1 MAKTIIITEKQLI
14 DTLSMQFINCN
25 SFVNTLYK
33 YMTASRVLELLE
45 NEEVLGI
52 FDENGVSCFSELF
65 TKPDTIVLNVD
76 SNMARLINNLRSQGV
91 FDVTL

>member
-1 MAKTIIITEKQLI
+1 MAKTIIITEKQLK

-45 NEEVLGI
+45 NDTHSLG
-52 FDENGVSCFSELF
+52 FVSPDKWYDPYETKFLNTDYTALNKRMNLYCVCLSEL
-65 TKPDTIVLNVD
+65 
-76 SNMARLINNLRSQGV
+76 
-91 FDVTL
+91 